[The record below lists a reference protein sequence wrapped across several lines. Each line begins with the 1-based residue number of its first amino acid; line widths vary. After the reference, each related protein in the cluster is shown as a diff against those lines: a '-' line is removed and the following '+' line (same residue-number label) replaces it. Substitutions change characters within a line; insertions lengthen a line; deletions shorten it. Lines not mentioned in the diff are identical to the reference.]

1 MSTDTRGRGRGRGGA
16 RGGAGHAGGG
26 AGRGGAGA
34 KGDDRPRREAILDL
48 SKYVDKKIRVKFT
61 GGREVVGTLK
71 GYDQLLNLVMDD
83 LEETLRDPD
92 TGLPSIP
99 PATRSLGLAVLRGTS
114 LVVLSPVDGLSK
126 VRRSPIARVYL
137 ADPSDE
143 ADRGYELRVR
153 SYEDAASEL
162 RQQGNTLDHLI
173 IFASA
178 AKHVPAELSPQSL
191 YRLVESGI
199 NLLVAL
205 PPSASETWRDF
216 GREFEVDT
224 DDRGSQII
232 DHFNYDVALD
242 DGSHSTIVVPL
253 AAAPDPFVSAATR
266 AGPPILY
273 RGAAHAIGRL
283 PLLTPILHAPSTS
296 YSSDPDSAL
305 EDVRL
310 AGTAA
315 GLVTAFQARNNA
327 RVTFVGSTDIFT
339 DSLIHAPVELPGS
352 AASYPQ
358 SGNLAFLEDLT
369 RWTFHETGVIHAT
382 AVEHRSAGEAINP
395 SSYRVGNELSYAI
408 DIASSGTY
416 PDDDFQLEFTMLD
429 PHLRLPLR
437 RTAATSGQ
445 TARYETNFTIPDRH
459 GVFTM
464 RVDHRRPGWTN
475 IEAKTVVS
483 VTPPRHDEY
492 DRFIQ
497 GALPYYGGALSVSA
511 AFVMFVVLW
520 TLQS

>member
-1 MSTDTRGRGRGRGGA
+1 MMLVASLLLPVLLHIALSEALSTA
-16 RGGAGHAGGG
+16 
-26 AGRGGAGA
+26 
-34 KGDDRPRREAILDL
+34 
-48 SKYVDKKIRVKFT
+48 
-61 GGREVVGTLK
+61 
-71 GYDQLLNLVMDD
+71 
-83 LEETLRDPD
+83 
-92 TGLPSIP
+92 
-99 PATRSLGLAVLRGTS
+99 GTS
-114 LVVLSPVDGLSK
+114 LGSVLAVVESPSSTPAFSSFWQSV
-126 VRRSPIARVYL
+126 
-137 ADPSDE
+137 E
-143 ADRGYELRVR
+143 DRGYELRVR

-173 IFASA
+173 VFASSV
-178 AKHVPAELSPQSL
+178 KKLSPQSL
-191 YRLVESGI
+191 YRLVETGT

-205 PPSASETWRDF
+205 PPSASESWRDF

-232 DHFNYDVALD
+232 DHFSYDVAFD
-242 DGSHSTIVVPL
+242 DGSHSTIVIPL

-283 PLLTPILHAPSTS
+283 PLLTPILHALSTS
-296 YSSDPDSAL
+296 YSSDPDSAV

-315 GLVTAFQARNNA
+315 CLVTAFQARNNA

-339 DSLIHAPVELPGS
+339 DTLINAPVELPGS
-352 AASYPQ
+352 AASLLATHSPTHSVQSSYPQ

-395 SSYRVGNELSYAI
+395 SSYRVGDELSYAI

-416 PDDDFQLEFTMLD
+416 PADDFQLE
-429 PHLRLPLR
+429 
-437 RTAATSGQ
+437 AAETSGQ
-445 TARYETNFTIPDRH
+445 TARYEANFTIPDRH

-475 IEAKTVVS
+475 VEARTVVS